1 MSDSQLAI
9 SVKKIEKEKIK
20 QLLQLGRSYSYIFS
34 AVRQLLFI
42 YLGNRRE
49 AFQYN
54 VLLWS
59 FKTSIF

>member
-20 QLLQLGRSYSYIFS
+20 QLLQLGR
-34 AVRQLLFI
+34 
-42 YLGNRRE
+42 GNRRE

-54 VLLWS
+54 VLWS